1 MDQLN
6 AVKQLLTHIGNTSF
20 DLLEQAKQHDILVE
34 AYSPVAHGEILQNEQ
49 INEWLI
55 NIRFPS
61 PN

>member
-6 AVKQLLTHIGNTSF
+6 AVNQLLTPIGNTSF

-61 PN
+61 HN